1 VSGGRVSGGPGAP
14 PGRPA
19 RPAHLQPRLLAV
31 VAVGGA
37 VGTAGRFGLG
47 RALPPSAGWPWG
59 TLTAN
64 LAGAFLLGLLLE
76 ALLRRG
82 EETPGRRL
90 ARLGLGTGV
99 LGGFT
104 TFSALALE
112 LERLLAVGDLAVAAG
127 YAGLTVV
134 GGLAACAAGV
144 ALAARRHR
152 RLAVAEEVS

>member
-1 VSGGRVSGGPGAP
+1 MSGGAGPR
-14 PGRPA
+14 RPRRP

-31 VAVGGA
+31 VGLGGA
-37 VGTAGRFGLG
+37 IGTVGRYGLG
-47 RALPPSAGWPWG
+47 RALPPSGGWPWG

-64 LAGAFLLGLLLE
+64 LVGAFLLGLLLE

-82 EETPGRRL
+82 EETSGRRL

-112 LERLLAVGDLAVAAG
+112 LERLLAAGDLGVAAG
-127 YAGLTVV
+127 YTALTVA
-134 GGLAACAAGV
+134 GGLGACTAGV

-152 RLAVAEEVS
+152 RLAVAEESS